1 MHFQRLHVL
10 QGWLQ
15 PLRRLVVFTLAA
27 VLMINLA
34 ACSGTTTTSDVART
48 AANIAKSAADLSG
61 NESIKAVVTP
71 VVNLLNT
78 TQSQLKADNVTAAVG
93 TMKGFGGLWDKAA
106 PVVKL
111 ATGSNYGAIDKGV
124 KVLTSLF
131 DQDQPPS
138 ADKAIAAVG
147 SLIKPLSALLG

>member
-1 MHFQRLHVL
+1 MHFQRIHVL

-15 PLRRLVVFTLAA
+15 PLRRLVMLGLAA

-34 ACSGTTTTSDVART
+34 ACSGSTASSDVART

-93 TMKGFGGLWDKAA
+93 TMKGFVRLWDKAS
-106 PVVKL
+106 PVVKA
-111 ATGSNYGAIDKGV
+111 ATGSNYGAIDRGV
-124 KVLTSLF
+124 KALTGLF
-131 DQDQPPS
+131 DQDQPPT

-147 SLIKPLSALLG
+147 GLIKPLSALLG